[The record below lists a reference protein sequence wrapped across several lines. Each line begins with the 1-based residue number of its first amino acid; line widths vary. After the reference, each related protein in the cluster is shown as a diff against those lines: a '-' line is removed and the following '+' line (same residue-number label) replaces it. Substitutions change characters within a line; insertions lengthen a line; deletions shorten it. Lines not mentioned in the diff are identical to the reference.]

1 MSSMNSKRKQ
11 ADAIPAEDCWKLMER
26 AAASA
31 QLKRAARAREF
42 LFYVGT
48 KTLKEGCTEIHE
60 QEIGHAVFGREPDY
74 ETSLDNIVRVSATD
88 LRKRIEGY
96 FATEGADEPLIFEIP
111 RGSYM
116 PVFRWRPEEDPQKP
130 PDGMAEAAA
139 PPARVPYYHQA
150 PILILA
156 AVSILLAVGCG
167 LLWRQ
172 NRNLSRPHNVWEG
185 KPALTALWP
194 RFLNSSR
201 PTDVILADD
210 SYDLVENI
218 AGESFSLNDYL
229 NRSYMDKIEASNL
242 SADRKADLRLIIER
256 SHGGIGDFNA
266 AQRIWALNP
275 SSPRLN
281 LLFARNYS
289 ADLIKR
295 DNAILIGGQEA
306 NPWVN
311 LFANQ
316 LNFTIAYNHDEDRS
330 YVINSKARRG
340 EQAIYPVLF
349 RPDGIVGYGI
359 VAYLPNPS
367 HTADALIIAGTDSQT
382 TDAAAEFV
390 TSESRLEQL
399 FKKFPSQNLPYF
411 EVLLRTSRLSGTPL
425 TEQIVMYRTH

>member
-1 MSSMNSKRKQ
+1 
-11 ADAIPAEDCWKLMER
+11 MER

-48 KTLKEGCTEIHE
+48 KSLKEGCTEIHE
-60 QEIGHAVFGREPDY
+60 QEIGHAVFGRDPDY

-88 LRKRIEGY
+88 LRKRIDGY
-96 FATEGADEPLIFEIP
+96 FATEGAGEPLIFEIP
-111 RGSYM
+111 RGSYS
-116 PVFRWRPEEDPQKP
+116 PVFRWRSDDIQKP
-130 PDGMAEAAA
+130 PETASESPA
-139 PPARVPYYHQA
+139 PPRPAPYHRQL
-150 PILILA
+150 PFLFLLA
-156 AVSILLAVGCG
+156 ATVVLAISCAV
-167 LLWRQ
+167 LFWQ
-172 NRNLSRPHNVWEG
+172 NRTLSRPHNTWDG
-185 KPALTALWP
+185 KPALAALWP
-194 RFLNSSR
+194 HFLDSAR

-210 SYDLVENI
+210 SFDLVENI
-218 AGESFSLNDYL
+218 AGQSFSLNDYL
-229 NRSYMDKIEASNL
+229 NRTYMEKVEASNL
-242 SADRKADLRLIIER
+242 SPDRKADLRLIIER
-256 SHGGIGDFNA
+256 SHGGMGDFNA
-266 AQRIWALNP
+266 AQRVWALDP
-275 SSPRLN
+275 SSPRLS

-295 DNAILIGGQEA
+295 DNVILIGGQEA

-316 LNFTIAYNHDEDRS
+316 MNFTIAYDQAQDRS
-330 YVINSKARRG
+330 YVKNAAPRKG
-340 EQAIYPVLF
+340 EQAIYPVIF

-399 FKKFPSQNLPYF
+399 FKTFPSHQPPYF

-425 TEQIVMYRTH
+425 TEEIVTHRSF

>member
-1 MSSMNSKRKQ
+1 
-11 ADAIPAEDCWKLMER
+11 MER

-48 KTLKEGCTEIHE
+48 KSLKEGCTEIHE
-60 QEIGHAVFGREPDY
+60 QEIGHAVFGRDRDY

-88 LRKRIEGY
+88 LRKRIDGY
-96 FATEGADEPLIFEIP
+96 FATEGAGEPLIFEIP
-111 RGSYM
+111 RGSYS
-116 PVFRWRPEEDPQKP
+116 PVFRWRSDDTQQKP
-130 PDGMAEAAA
+130 SEAAPESPA
-139 PPARVPYYHQA
+139 PPPPAPYRRQL
-150 PILILA
+150 PFLLLLA
-156 AVSILLAVGCG
+156 AAVVLGVSCAV
-167 LLWRQ
+167 LFWQ
-172 NRNLSRPHNVWEG
+172 NRTLSRPHNTWDG
-185 KPALTALWP
+185 KPALAALWP
-194 RFLNSSR
+194 RFLGSAR

-210 SYDLVENI
+210 SFDLVENI
-218 AGESFSLNDYL
+218 AGQSFSLNDYL
-229 NRSYMDKIEASNL
+229 NHTYMEKIEASNL
-242 SADRKADLRLIIER
+242 SPDRKADLKLIIER
-256 SHGGIGDFNA
+256 SHGGMGDFNA
-266 AQRIWALNP
+266 AQRVWALDP
-275 SSPRLN
+275 SSPRLS

-295 DNAILIGGQEA
+295 DNVILIGGQEA

-311 LFANQ
+311 LFANRM
-316 LNFTIAYNHDEDRS
+316 NFTIAYDQAQDRS
-330 YVINSKARRG
+330 YVRNAAPRKG
-340 EQAIYPVLF
+340 EQAIYPVIF

-399 FKKFPSQNLPYF
+399 FKTFPSQQPPYF

-425 TEQIVMYRTH
+425 TEEIVTHRSF

>member
-60 QEIGHAVFGREPDY
+60 QEIGHAVFGRDPDY

-139 PPARVPYYHQA
+139 PPARVPYYRQA